1 LSAADDPPVEAVD
14 KGPQSAVVVHALGS
28 IVGSPVVAHA
38 LPAAFDGLEVHN
50 NCKLLSEKPV
60 TVSGTLPFGG
70 YLASLGRTERAAAD
84 ALEAVQVRLFV
95 RAGVAGVGL
104 LDAAGTTFLDLV
116 DGLRPDRAHA
126 VTFLIRGIQNVG
138 PLMIRNADNRRVMV
152 ELLGADSFQLK
163 DARELIQSHVFPD
176 DLRPFAGWNRYYG
189 RFAATPEEAIRQL
202 LFDEMQEP
210 LVMRWRSDLDIVIT
224 PGEEASRAL
233 FVSGMYEPASMLALY
248 RFLFPGAVL
257 YDVGANV
264 GVFTLF
270 GSRRVGPTGRVYSFE
285 PSSRER
291 AVLEKNVALNGCDNV
306 TVLASAASDRSGT
319 ATLRVAAG
327 QHRGQNTLAP
337 SFAYPGV
344 HMEREETVSLVALDD
359 LWKTQA
365 VRRPDV
371 LKVDAEG
378 SELHVLRGALS
389 LLRDAMP
396 VVVFEINDTLLKASG
411 ASRDAVE
418 QLLTSFGY
426 RLHRLDDASGALVPI
441 TTLAGVESENFVAL
455 PAEYVD
461 RTPER

>member
-1 LSAADDPPVEAVD
+1 VEALD
-14 KGPQSAVVVHALGS
+14 QGPQSAVVVHALGT
-28 IVGSPVVAHA
+28 IVGSPVVARA
-38 LPAAFDGLEVHN
+38 LPPAFDGLEVHN
-50 NCKLLSEKPV
+50 DCKLLSEKPV

-70 YLASLGRTERAAAD
+70 YLASLSRTERAATD

-104 LDAAGTTFLDLV
+104 LDAAGTTFLDLA

-163 DARELIQSHVFPD
+163 DARELIHAHVFPD
-176 DLRPFAGWNRYYG
+176 ELRPFAAWNRYYG
-189 RFAATPEEAIRQL
+189 RFAATPVEAIRQL
-202 LFDEMQEP
+202 LFDELQEP
-210 LVMRWRSDLDIVIT
+210 VVMRWRSDLEIVIT
-224 PGEEASRAL
+224 PGEETSRAL
-233 FVSGMYEPASMLALY
+233 FVSGMYEPASMLALE

-257 YDVGANV
+257 IDVGANV
-264 GVFTLF
+264 GIFTLF
-270 GSRRVGPTGRVYSFE
+270 GSRRVGATGSVYSFE
-285 PSSRER
+285 PSAREW
-291 AVLEKNVALNGCDNV
+291 AILEKNVKLNGCANV
-306 TVLASAASDRSGT
+306 TVIPSAVGDRSGT
-319 ATLRVAAG
+319 ARLRVAAG

-344 HMEREETVSLVALDD
+344 QMEREETVSLVALDD
-359 LWKTQA
+359 LWKTHT

-371 LKVDAEG
+371 LKIDAEG

-389 LLRDAMP
+389 LLRDSKP
-396 VVVFEINDTLLKASG
+396 VVIFEINDTLLKASG
-411 ASRDAVE
+411 ASRAMVE
-418 QLLTSFGY
+418 ELLTSFGY
-426 RLHRLDDASGALVPI
+426 TLHRLDDATAALVPV